1 MRAIFTG
8 FHLMYSRVFAET
20 ANGEQ
25 RTANSLFNL
34 RQFMFSEANGKM
46 HKSIP
51 VCVIRSRSR
60 AKSHRPNT

>member
-25 RTANSLFNL
+25 RKANSLFNL
-34 RQFMFSEANGKM
+34 RQFMFVKPTEMVKCISQ
-46 HKSIP
+46 
-51 VCVIRSRSR
+51 SRFV
-60 AKSHRPNT
+60 